1 MIFSFSFDDAST
13 QETEKKAAV
22 LPTTLRHHL
31 HTWNLQTCSKYVHF
45 KKLFKPKTNKK
56 KEIII
61 TLTNLLYLRNR
72 HSHIC
77 ERDEESLKLGSTIKF
92 KHYK

>member
-22 LPTTLRHHL
+22 LPTTLWHHL

-45 KKLFKPKTNKK
+45 KKLFKATKKKKNNKK
-56 KEIII
+56 KEGNHHIFNSVKICYI
-61 TLTNLLYLRNR
+61 CLIVILTFVNVMK
-72 HSHIC
+72 SH
-77 ERDEESLKLGSTIKF
+77 
-92 KHYK
+92 